1 MASGKSVMA
10 LIKALKPAFR
20 NGNNN
25 DKVAFAVHSFFLAS
39 GYELTA
45 TGTPAFN
52 PSGLTSASTDE
63 VGIQD
68 WNELDD
74 QYAFIYVKPEKGS
87 RKVLV
92 KCLVM
97 EGKLHVYYALTDG
110 SSKHVELDVGNYV
123 EENGGGN
130 YSRQFKNME
139 MLVTRLESLQH
150 FSSET
155 SETNCVRRIKIES
168 HSGPVPQTH
177 ISGRKRKELLTL
189 CEEKETPANTTNV
202 AVAGSVKLK
211 DFKEDKVSMQH
222 VYSIRRVKQKI
233 GTGSDEAD
241 GLGIL
246 IEDKKTDIKEPHYV
260 PATALMAEPV
270 PASKAADSVPATQ
283 FHHLSDEMLPSPLK
297 KISPRHLQDG
307 EVYRGGKRMRR

>member
-25 DKVAFAVHSFFLAS
+25 DKVVFAVHSFFLAS

-45 TGTPAFN
+45 TGPPAFN

-74 QYAFIYVKPEKGS
+74 QYAFIYVNPEKGS

-110 SSKHVELDVGNYV
+110 SSKHVELDVGDYV

-139 MLVTRLESLQH
+139 MLVTRLESLQNL
-150 FSSET
+150 SSET

-177 ISGRKRKELLTL
+177 LSGRKRKELLTL

-202 AVAGSVKLK
+202 VVASSVK
-211 DFKEDKVSMQH
+211 H

-233 GTGSDEAD
+233 GSGSDEAD

-246 IEDKKTDIKEPHYV
+246 IEDKKIDIKEPHDV
-260 PATALMAEPV
+260 PATALMAAPV

-307 EVYRGGKRMRR
+307 EVYRGEAQILLYTKVVKG

>member
-74 QYAFIYVKPEKGS
+74 QYAFIYVNPEKGS

-110 SSKHVELDVGNYV
+110 SSNYVELDVGNYV

-150 FSSET
+150 F
-155 SETNCVRRIKIES
+155 R
-168 HSGPVPQTH
+168 
-177 ISGRKRKELLTL
+177 RKRKELLAL
-189 CEEKETPANTTNV
+189 CEEKETPANTNNV

-222 VYSIRRVKQKI
+222 VYSIRRVKQKR
-233 GTGSDEAD
+233 GSRSDEAD

-246 IEDKKTDIKEPHYV
+246 IEDKKMDIKEPHDV

-270 PASKAADSVPATQ
+270 PASKASESVPATQ

-297 KISPRHLQDG
+297 KISPRRLQDG

>member
-25 DKVAFAVHSFFLAS
+25 DKVVFAVHSFFLAS

-45 TGTPAFN
+45 TGPPAFN

-74 QYAFIYVKPEKGS
+74 QYAFIYVNPEKGS

-97 EGKLHVYYALTDG
+97 EGKLHVYYALIDG
-110 SSKHVELDVGNYV
+110 SSKHVELDVGDYV

-139 MLVTRLESLQH
+139 MLVTRLESLQ
-150 FSSET
+150 
-155 SETNCVRRIKIES
+155 NLR
-168 HSGPVPQTH
+168 
-177 ISGRKRKELLTL
+177 RKRKELLTL

-202 AVAGSVKLK
+202 VVASSVK
-211 DFKEDKVSMQH
+211 H

-233 GTGSDEAD
+233 GSGSDEAD

-246 IEDKKTDIKEPHYV
+246 IEEKKMDIKEPHDV
-260 PATALMAEPV
+260 PATALMAAPV

-307 EVYRGGKRMRR
+307 EVYRGEAQTLLYTKVVKG

>member
-20 NGNNN
+20 NGNDN
-25 DKVAFAVHSFFLAS
+25 DKVVFAVHSFFLAS

-45 TGTPAFN
+45 TGPLAFN

-74 QYAFIYVKPEKGS
+74 QYAFIYVNPEKGS

-110 SSKHVELDVGNYV
+110 SSKHVELDVGDYV

-139 MLVTRLESLQH
+139 MLVTRLESLQ
-150 FSSET
+150 
-155 SETNCVRRIKIES
+155 NLR
-168 HSGPVPQTH
+168 
-177 ISGRKRKELLTL
+177 RKRKELLTL

-202 AVAGSVKLK
+202 AVAGSVK
-211 DFKEDKVSMQH
+211 H
-222 VYSIRRVKQKI
+222 VYSIRRVKHKI
-233 GTGSDEAD
+233 GSGSDEAD

-246 IEDKKTDIKEPHYV
+246 IEDKKMDIKGD
-260 PATALMAEPV
+260 LMMFQLLPSW
-270 PASKAADSVPATQ
+270 PSPSLLLRLLTLPATQ

-307 EVYRGGKRMRR
+307 EVYRGEAQTLLYTK

>member
-20 NGNNN
+20 NGNDN
-25 DKVAFAVHSFFLAS
+25 DKVVFAVHSFFLAS

-45 TGTPAFN
+45 TGPPAFN

-74 QYAFIYVKPEKGS
+74 QYAFIYVNPEKGS
-87 RKVLV
+87 TKVLV

-110 SSKHVELDVGNYV
+110 SSKHVELDVGDYV

-139 MLVTRLESLQH
+139 MLVTRLESLQNL
-150 FSSET
+150 SSET
-155 SETNCVRRIKIES
+155 SETNCVRGIKIES

-177 ISGRKRKELLTL
+177 LSGRKRKELLTL
-189 CEEKETPANTTNV
+189 CEEKDTPANTTNV
-202 AVAGSVKLK
+202 VVASSVK
-211 DFKEDKVSMQH
+211 H

-233 GTGSDEAD
+233 GSGSDEAD

-246 IEDKKTDIKEPHYV
+246 IEDKKMDIKEPHDV

-270 PASKAADSVPATQ
+270 PASKAADSLPATQ

-307 EVYRGGKRMRR
+307 EVYRGGRRMKR

>member
-20 NGNNN
+20 NGNDN
-25 DKVAFAVHSFFLAS
+25 DKVVFAVHSFFLAS

-45 TGTPAFN
+45 TGPPAFN

-74 QYAFIYVKPEKGS
+74 QYAFIYVNPEKGS
-87 RKVLV
+87 TKVLV

-110 SSKHVELDVGNYV
+110 SSKHVELDVGDYV

-139 MLVTRLESLQH
+139 MLVTRLESLQNL
-150 FSSET
+150 SSET
-155 SETNCVRRIKIES
+155 SETNCVRGIKIES

-177 ISGRKRKELLTL
+177 LSGRKRKELLTL
-189 CEEKETPANTTNV
+189 CEEKDTPANTTNV
-202 AVAGSVKLK
+202 VVASSVK
-211 DFKEDKVSMQH
+211 H

-233 GTGSDEAD
+233 GSGSDEAD

-246 IEDKKTDIKEPHYV
+246 IEDKKMDIKEPHDV

-270 PASKAADSVPATQ
+270 PASKAADSLPATQ

-307 EVYRGGKRMRR
+307 EVYRGEAQTLLYTKVVEG

>member
-20 NGNNN
+20 NGNDN
-25 DKVAFAVHSFFLAS
+25 DKVVFAVHSFFLAS

-45 TGTPAFN
+45 TGPLAFN

-74 QYAFIYVKPEKGS
+74 QYAFIYVNPEKGS

-110 SSKHVELDVGNYV
+110 SSKHVELDVGDYV

-139 MLVTRLESLQH
+139 MLVTSLASLQNL
-150 FSSET
+150 SSET

-168 HSGPVPQTH
+168 HSGPVPETH
-177 ISGRKRKELLTL
+177 LSGRKRKELLTL

-202 AVAGSVKLK
+202 AVAGSVK
-211 DFKEDKVSMQH
+211 H
-222 VYSIRRVKQKI
+222 VYSIRRVKHKI
-233 GTGSDEAD
+233 GSGSDEAD

-246 IEDKKTDIKEPHYV
+246 IEEKKMDIKEPHDV

-270 PASKAADSVPATQ
+270 PASKAADSLPATQ

-307 EVYRGGKRMRR
+307 EVYRGGRRMKR

>member
-10 LIKALKPAFR
+10 LIKALKPTFR

-74 QYAFIYVKPEKGS
+74 QYAFIYVNPEKGS

-150 FSSET
+150 F
-155 SETNCVRRIKIES
+155 R
-168 HSGPVPQTH
+168 
-177 ISGRKRKELLTL
+177 RKRKELLTL

-202 AVAGSVKLK
+202 AVAGSVK
-211 DFKEDKVSMQH
+211 H

-233 GTGSDEAD
+233 GSGSDEAD

-246 IEDKKTDIKEPHYV
+246 IEDKKMDIKDPHDV

-270 PASKAADSVPATQ
+270 PASKASESVPATQ